1 MKNLTTFILTTFLFI
16 GCATSPQDASNR
28 PPKHV
33 GRVKTAAFDTT
44 ARQVTTELEVFDET
58 KKLDRP
64 HKVIA
69 LLTAEGAAN
78 EEGDLVNAM
87 MFKARQLGANAVVM
101 LPPDRPNAG
110 VVFNNILQPADRRVF
125 RGNAVVYKE

>member
-1 MKNLTTFILTTFLFI
+1 VKAAVYDTANR
-16 GCATSPQDASNR
+16 TS
-28 PPKHV
+28 
-33 GRVKTAAFDTT
+33 
-44 ARQVTTELEVFDET
+44 TTELEVFDEA
-58 KKLDRP
+58 KKLERP

-125 RGNAVVYKE
+125 RGNAVVFSDIKK